1 MNYYEELGLDPGAT
15 SDEIKRAY
23 KRLTRLLHPD
33 HQQDPELRDM
43 AERQMRRLNDI
54 QETLTDPAK
63 RAAYD
68 QTLAGPPIVLRTAPR
83 TGSTIHVRVTS
94 SLADYILSGSFI
106 RSGWTWVGILVCS
119 IVIVAAWFPSGF
131 VQPDGDS
138 RQPLS
143 ALSATPEP
151 LPQPVN
157 PGLPQVSPETPRTSG
172 VPSGRPIVQM
182 GSPSRPGATAVP
194 NSSSINRTGLTA
206 PAPGIV
212 KPVSPAASEPGPA
225 TKPVEPRAA
234 VQNSDVS
241 VPKLSQGLGSVGSLS
256 DGNSVTGSWL
266 YSRNPDEKIDPKQ
279 YPADYI
285 ELKLTDNGGKL
296 RGSYKATYLVLDRAI
311 SPRVAFLFE
320 GDPKGVEFSWQGN
333 GGAEGKIRLIRKST
347 HSMEINWF
355 ATQMGTELG
364 LGSGSAILYRRQGY

>member
-1 MNYYEELGLDPGAT
+1 MNYYEELGLDPGAPN
-15 SDEIKRAY
+15 DEIKRAY

-33 HQQDPELRDM
+33 QQQDPQLRDL

-68 QTLAGPPIVLRTAPR
+68 QTLAGPPIVLRPPPR

-94 SLADYILSGSFI
+94 SLVDYLLSGNFVK
-106 RSGWTWVGILVCS
+106 SGWTWVLVLVCS
-119 IVIVAAWFPSGF
+119 IVIVAAWFPSDF
-131 VQPDGDS
+131 VQPEGDS
-138 RQPLS
+138 RKPLS
-143 ALSATPEP
+143 AVSASPEP
-151 LPQPVN
+151 LPRPVT
-157 PGLPQVSPETPRTSG
+157 PSLPQGLPQAPPTLG
-172 VPSGRPIVQM
+172 VPPGRPIAQS
-182 GSPSRPGATAVP
+182 GSAARPDSTPVA
-194 NSSSINRTGLTA
+194 NSTPANRTGRTA
-206 PAPGIV
+206 VTPGIV
-212 KPVSPAASEPGPA
+212 TPGPPAASEPSPA
-225 TKPVEPRAA
+225 AKPVEPRA
-234 VQNSDVS
+234 VGQNREST
-241 VPKLSQGLGSVGSLS
+241 VPKLSQGSVSVASLS
-256 DGNSVTGSWL
+256 DANSVTGNWL

-285 ELKLTDNGGKL
+285 ELKLTDEGGKL

-320 GDPKGVEFSWQGN
+320 GDPKSAEFSWQGN
-333 GGAEGKIRLIRKST
+333 GGAEGKVRLTRKST